1 MRVTIHLHTNLPTG
15 AFLARAVAGLIATN
29 PEAEELIEALCDV
42 TERNGQG
49 VSDRVVASVYR
60 DCNGNVSE
68 TARMLG
74 LARSTVRARMA
85 RIHNPRPLKAANDTE

>member
-1 MRVTIHLHTNLPTG
+1 MRVSIHLHTDLPIG
-15 AFLARAVAGLIATN
+15 AFLARAVAGLVATN

-49 VSDRVVASVYR
+49 VRDREVAAVYR
-60 DCNGNVSE
+60 ECGGNVSE
-68 TARMLG
+68 TARALG

-85 RIHNPRPLKAANDTE
+85 RINNPRPMKAANDTE